1 MSSPLSWNHCFLAFV
16 AIRCWDPFT
25 RDMLAYARLI
35 LREAMCHGGS
45 GWLDYDRAARQQRAI
60 DPAKPWNVLDP
71 GLHSS
76 FILSRSSAAA
86 VKCCTACQGSTTLLA
101 SVHWLLLSLLFSKL
115 GWNPAAAATSAPP
128 GIGGL
133 AASLVLA
140 ATAMCAPFALQPTK
154 PGNAHRQGAPRLH
167 LIVGRVNRHHLSNVW
182 WISIIV
188 GLVIYGTYPI
198 HVFH

>member
-1 MSSPLSWNHCFLAFV
+1 
-16 AIRCWDPFT
+16 
-25 RDMLAYARLI
+25 
-35 LREAMCHGGS
+35 MCHGGS
-45 GWLDYDRAARQQRAI
+45 GWLEYDRAARQQRAI

-76 FILSRSSAAA
+76 FILSRCSAAA
-86 VKCCTACQGSTTLLA
+86 ARGLTTLLA

-115 GWNPAAAATSAPP
+115 GWNPAATATSAPP

-140 ATAMCAPFALQPTK
+140 AIAMCAPFALGPTK

-167 LIVGRVNRHHLSNVW
+167 LKVGGVIRPHLSNDW
-182 WISIIV
+182 WIPIV
-188 GLVIYGTYPI
+188 GLVIYGIYSI
-198 HVFH
+198 HLFYLFIYSIDCML